1 MPPGMGDADFHYLY
15 REVVGPV
22 VDEYRPELILVSA
35 GFDTWVNDPLG
46 GMAVTEEGYAAL
58 FGLFRDWAETHC
70 AGRLVYALEGGYDP
84 PGLASGV
91 RAALEVTAGA
101 RAAPEGVDRAV
112 SPDAE
117 ESAGRAREVL
127 GPYWKSLR

>member
-1 MPPGMGDADFHYLY
+1 MTRVSPGGQLCPFC
-15 REVVGPV
+15 RRPV

-35 GFDTWVNDPLG
+35 GFDTWMNDPLG
-46 GMAVTEEGYAAL
+46 GMAVTAEGYAAL

-84 PGLASGV
+84 LGLASGV

-101 RAAPEGVDRAV
+101 RAAPEGIDHAV

-117 ESAGRAREVL
+117 EIAAHARDL
-127 GPYWKSLR
+127 LSPTWKSLR